1 MARVRRLL
9 DTDGGVFNA
18 SRIMAR
24 PDNAVSVVDDKMLD
38 AEGYV
43 LRPDG
48 TRDQRFKL
56 PYAEAVEARNKRVQR
71 KPAKERKAEIFSP
84 ETHDWEFVEEGFDPN
99 GVKSASG
106 ARLKKFYV
114 LRDRNTGETVYAG
127 KGEVVKYAQLSIPS
141 NREATVATDETAFV
155 TSATPSIHDLLES
168 ATATL

>member
-1 MARVRRLL
+1 MARIRRLL

-18 SRIMAR
+18 SKIMAQ
-24 PDNAVSVVDDKMLD
+24 PANMHSVVDDKMLD
-38 AEGYV
+38 IDGYV

-48 TRDQRFKL
+48 SRDQRFKL
-56 PYAEAVEARNKRVQR
+56 PYADAVEARNKRVQR

-114 LRDRNTGETVYAG
+114 LKDRHTGETVYAG
-127 KGEVVKYAQLSIPS
+127 KGEVIKYAQLSIPS
-141 NREATVATDETAFV
+141 KREATVITDDTAFV
-155 TSATPSIHDLLES
+155 SDATPSIHDLLES
-168 ATATL
+168 AKATV